1 MKIHPSNIAT
11 AVGAEPVNKPRE
23 ATAAALKPLSG
34 ADFADQLRAVVDATK
49 QGDGDAAPDA
59 SPRYHALR
67 PLTALDM
74 VPGVKG
80 PVAPLK
86 PLDTNGNG
94 RPVPPTAL
102 LPLAE
107 TQYQHANSR
116 QPQTEHEKIEAQARK
131 WVSQTFYGAML
142 KQMRESPFKSELFS
156 GGRGG
161 QAFSTLLDQHLADH
175 MSRASGSKL
184 VNALT
189 RKLEAKAGYQ
199 KQGASKTNSNTDNPN
214 TMRMPHVAPSVRG

>member
-1 MKIHPSNIAT
+1 MPAIRLDAEHRASETLMNINPASLKT
-11 AVGAEPVNKPRE
+11 LPTVNNS
-23 ATAAALKPLSG
+23 AS
-34 ADFADQLRAVVDATK
+34 
-49 QGDGDAAPDA
+49 AAPP
-59 SPRYHALR
+59 SPKHNAL
-67 PLTALDM
+67 
-74 VPGVKG
+74 VKQSQHL
-80 PVAPLK
+80 VA
-86 PLDTNGNG
+86 
-94 RPVPPTAL
+94 
-102 LPLAE
+102 
-107 TQYQHANSR
+107 
-116 QPQTEHEKIEAQARK
+116 
-131 WVSQTFYGAML
+131 QTFYGTML